1 MPGFHVTPPI
11 VVALPAECI
20 AAEYIASGCNN
31 GDVPTLG
38 AIRRHEHADARRAH
52 RVAEPERTYRAG
64 DAIRRRRGNR
74 LLADLRAAVRT
85 RPDGDGVLAGRLR
98 GPCPGSVARRRD
110 P

>member
-1 MPGFHVTPPI
+1 MPGFHVTPPV

-20 AAEYIASGCNN
+20 AAECIASGCNN
-31 GDVPTLG
+31 RSVPTLA

-64 DAIRRRRGNR
+64 DAIRRRRANR
-74 LLADLRAAVRT
+74 LLADLRSAVRT
-85 RPDGDGVLAGRLR
+85 RPDGDAVLAGRVR
-98 GPCPGSVARRRD
+98 RPRPGSRAPR